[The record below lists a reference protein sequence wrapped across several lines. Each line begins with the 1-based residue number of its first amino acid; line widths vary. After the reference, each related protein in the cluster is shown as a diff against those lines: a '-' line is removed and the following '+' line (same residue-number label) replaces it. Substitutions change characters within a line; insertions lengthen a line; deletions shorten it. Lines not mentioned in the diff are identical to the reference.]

1 LCPTTGHP
9 LKEVELTIAQSIDV
23 PVEVAAITAT
33 LKKRRDPEYEAGM
46 RRTVP
51 SGLPAH
57 AVRVPTL
64 RKVALEWLRAH
75 KEATGDEV
83 IRVAEALWAVKWRE
97 EMLVGVGLLAH
108 SRAAMAALPWEVV
121 ERWSA
126 ELENW
131 EQVDHLAFVTGHLL
145 NARSALIAPVRALSR
160 AENPWQRR
168 LAIVTLIEAFRSNA
182 AWRPQLESIA
192 SELGTD
198 RHPLVRK
205 GVVWARDR
213 LAKDSANV

>member
-1 LCPTTGHP
+1 LTT
-9 LKEVELTIAQSIDV
+9 QSIDV
-23 PVEVAAITAT
+23 PAQVAAITAA
-33 LKKRRDPEYEAGM
+33 LEARRDLSYEWGM

-51 SGLPAH
+51 SALPAH

-75 KEATGDEV
+75 RETSGEEI
-83 IRVAEALWAVKWRE
+83 IRVAEALWVVKWRE
-97 EMLVGVGLLAH
+97 EMLVGIGLLAH
-108 SRAAMAALPWEVV
+108 SRAAMAALSWELV

-126 ELENW
+126 DLENW
-131 EQVDHLAFVTGHLL
+131 EQVDHLAFVTGRLL

-160 AENPWQRR
+160 ADSPWQRR

-192 SELGTD
+192 SELGID
-198 RHPLVRK
+198 KHPLVRK

>member
-1 LCPTTGHP
+1 
-9 LKEVELTIAQSIDV
+9 
-23 PVEVAAITAT
+23 
-33 LKKRRDPEYEAGM
+33 M
-46 RRTVP
+46 
-51 SGLPAH
+51 
-57 AVRVPTL
+57 
-64 RKVALEWLRAH
+64 
-75 KEATGDEV
+75 
-83 IRVAEALWAVKWRE
+83 
-97 EMLVGVGLLAH
+97 
-108 SRAAMAALPWEVV
+108 V

-131 EQVDHLAFVTGHLL
+131 EQVDQLAFVTGCLL
-145 NARSALIAPVRALSR
+145 NTRRALIARVRALSK
-160 AENPWQRR
+160 AESPWQRR

-198 RHPLVRK
+198 KHPLVRK

>member
-1 LCPTTGHP
+1 VTA
-9 LKEVELTIAQSIDV
+9 AQVIDV
-23 PVEVAAITAT
+23 QTEVRAITAT
-33 LKKRRDPEYEAGM
+33 LKIRRDPAYEAGM

-51 SGLPAH
+51 SALPAH

-75 KEATGDEV
+75 KEATADEV

-97 EMLVGVGLLAH
+97 EMLVAIDMLAC
-108 SRAAMAALPWEVV
+108 SRVALEAVSWQAIEG
-121 ERWSA
+121 WSA

-131 EQVDHLAFVTGHLL
+131 EQVDHLAFVTGRLL
-145 NARSALIAPVRALSR
+145 NARSALIARVRALSR

-198 RHPLVRK
+198 KHPLVRK

>member
-1 LCPTTGHP
+1 LTT
-9 LKEVELTIAQSIDV
+9 AQSIDV
-23 PVEVAAITAT
+23 PAEVAAITAA
-33 LKKRRDPEYEAGM
+33 LKGRRDPSYEWGM

-51 SGLPAH
+51 SALPAH
-57 AVRVPTL
+57 AVRVPEL
-64 RKVALEWLRAH
+64 RKVALEWLRGH
-75 KEATGDEV
+75 RGTPGEEV

-97 EMLVGVGLLAH
+97 EMLVGIGLLAH
-108 SRAAMAALPWEVV
+108 SRVAMAALSWEVV

-126 ELENW
+126 DLENW
-131 EQVDHLAFVTGHLL
+131 EQVDHLASVTGALL
-145 NARSALIAPVRALSR
+145 NARSALIARVRLLSK

-192 SELGTD
+192 SELKTD
-198 RHPLVRK
+198 KHPLVRK

-213 LAKDSANV
+213 LAKDRTDG

>member
-1 LCPTTGHP
+1 VTA
-9 LKEVELTIAQSIDV
+9 AQVIDV
-23 PVEVAAITAT
+23 QAEVRAITAT
-33 LKKRRDPEYEAGM
+33 LKIRRDPAYEAGM

-51 SGLPAH
+51 SALPAH

-97 EMLVGVGLLAH
+97 EMLVGIGLLAH
-108 SRAAMAALPWEVV
+108 SRAAMAALSWDVV
-121 ERWSA
+121 ERWSDD
-126 ELENW
+126 LENW
-131 EQVDHLAFVTGHLL
+131 EQVDHLAFVTGSLL
-145 NARSALIAPVRALSR
+145 NARSALIARVRAISK
-160 AENPWQRR
+160 ADSPWQRR

-182 AWRPQLESIA
+182 SWRPQLESIA

-198 RHPLVRK
+198 KHPLVRK